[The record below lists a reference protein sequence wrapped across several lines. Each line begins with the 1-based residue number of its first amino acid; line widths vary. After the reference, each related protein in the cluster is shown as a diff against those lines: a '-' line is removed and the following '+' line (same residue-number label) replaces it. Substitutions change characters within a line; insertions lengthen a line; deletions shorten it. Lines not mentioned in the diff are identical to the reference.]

1 MESLRKMMLIAQ
13 NTLKIIRQNITWAIS
28 YNIVALPVA
37 AAGLIAPWMAALGM
51 SLSSLVVI
59 GNAMRLS
66 RLD

>member
-1 MESLRKMMLIAQ
+1 MMLIAQ